1 VLFNRFL
8 PPSSQDHFMIFCEA
22 CNVWFHGK
30 CVGVEDGDVHEDAL
44 WVCCQKCKY
53 DLPRNLRGEALIGNS
68 FKKQQEAGT
77 ACSAK
82 LVQHAR
88 TQGASSVAAD
98 DSDDDIPILQRPAAL
113 TAKAVV
119 ASSAPPPEQQAAPPP
134 AAAANDESDDDEPVV
149 EQQGSVVMM
158 KILEPLATFVGTTR
172 MPKRDALTAVLSH
185 ISANNLFDAQDE
197 DYVLTDAKLK
207 PLVGNRTRVKLR
219 KLAKRVAKYIVADHG
234 KDDAK
239 ELKTRTDLANDPSPS
254 SKQDKVGTSA
264 HCEHPPPP
272 PSGQSPG
279 PSKTQALAVAQEVV
293 AQEIVP
299 TPAVGQTYVL
309 SCLHDLPVPE
319 SPLTTQDNLKK
330 RLGFG
335 DVNSPSLSREA
346 TVRTA
351 HIDAEKRFDDATVA
365 LLRTVRNQQERQG
378 EITPASGSEKGRK
391 STGIGHLFSEAGR
404 EARETVCGSEGAPSS
419 TKKRRLIVSADG
431 QEDDEQAEPNQAG
444 NDVAHAAHSSSPKRK
459 ADELEAEALDCE
471 EKSPSK
477 KMCTRDSNTGAAT
490 QVPDSDTTSVKS
502 SDSPSSIVLA
512 ECSVHP
518 SAVVSTAPEVRPKFP
533 AIAAPVANDEEDD
546 DYYLV

>member
-1 VLFNRFL
+1 
-8 PPSSQDHFMIFCEA
+8 MIFCEA
-22 CNVWFHGK
+22 CKVWFHGK

-53 DLPRNLRGEALIGNS
+53 DLPRNLRSEALIGNS

-88 TQGASSVAAD
+88 TQGASSLAAD

-113 TAKAVV
+113 TTKTVV
-119 ASSAPPPEQQAAPPP
+119 AASAPPPERQAAPPP
-134 AAAANDESDDDEPVV
+134 TPPAAAIADESDDDEPVV
-149 EQQGSVVMM
+149 EQQASAVMM

-234 KDDAK
+234 KDEAK
-239 ELKTRTDLANDPSPS
+239 ELKTKEDLANDPSPS
-254 SKQDKVGTSA
+254 SKRVKVGSSA

-272 PSGQSPG
+272 PSGQSPR
-279 PSKTQALAVAQEVV
+279 PDKTQALAVAQELA

-299 TPAVGQTYVL
+299 TPAVGQTSVL
-309 SCLHDLPVPE
+309 SGLHDLPAPE

-335 DVNSPSLSREA
+335 DVNSPAPSREA
-346 TVRTA
+346 TDRTA
-351 HIDAEKRFDDATVA
+351 HIDAENTVDDATVA
-365 LLRTVRNQQERQG
+365 PLRTVRNQQERQG
-378 EITPASGSEKGRK
+378 AITPASGSEKVRK
-391 STGIGHLFSEAGR
+391 STGIGHLCSEAGR
-404 EARETVCGSEGAPSS
+404 EARDTECGSEGAPSS

-431 QEDDEQAEPNQAG
+431 QENDGQAEPNQAG
-444 NDVAHAAHSSSPKRK
+444 DDVAHAAHSSSLKRK

-477 KMCTRDSNTGAAT
+477 KICTRNSDTGAEEAGAT
-490 QVPDSDTTSVKS
+490 QGPDSDSTSVKS
-502 SDSPSSIVLA
+502 ADAPSSAVLS

-518 SAVVSTAPEVRPKFP
+518 SAVASTASEVRPKPP
-533 AIAAPVANDEEDD
+533 AIVAKVVNVEDD
-546 DYYLV
+546 DDDLVLYPP